1 MSRSSPLA
9 LAVALALAAC
19 SKASLKDLPEPPDA
33 VIDDKVEIDGEV
45 CTQSPEDLI
54 FPLRVLFLVD
64 CSESMEVS
72 DPIDP
77 KTGYTGRETAVLET
91 ATELLSSGVDA
102 KISIVRFSSEA
113 QPITPVIAPD
123 KTFESYFTDELAYV
137 EQQVPLLGKTDRT
150 TNFINAL
157 SEAYNEVRDELEK
170 SDQESLA
177 LSTYHVI
184 LITDGI
190 PDAEKGSE
198 ASDGSEDIVGTVD
211 ALEALGSVYHVEDLI
226 LSTALLSSG
235 NAEVDLQAEDLLQ
248 DMADHGGGT
257 FRKFDSG
264 GELNFLYIDLSTLRR
279 VFTIKTVVVTNLNA
293 LSVGDAFLPDSD
305 GDYMD
310 DQTELDAFANPF
322 VPDTDGDGCR
332 DGIEYS
338 LRTSGLDP
346 TNPDDCDCFVPDY
359 CFDDDK
365 DKLCDN
371 GCTDADADG
380 LCDCIDLDKDGLC
393 DPSNYPDSDGDGLT
407 DCEEIWT
414 GTNEHGA
421 DTDGDGL
428 VDYHEVRFGTS
439 PDSDDIA
446 DDSDWDAVP
455 NGEEVRTGTDPEI
468 ATVSGR
474 YDLAYRYE
482 TVEVPSKTGDGS
494 CQQFHV
500 SNITLTEPVETD
512 TTLGQK
518 PLVGTGWPG
527 GQGYAG
533 ANRILIYAGEV
544 PFDDPTSYARFRVA
558 CVTARYVTDGNYRNP
573 PSGSI
578 HLGSDVFVDLPDFD
592 PAVDCADPG
601 VELTGPLDP
610 SDTGTKP

>member
-1 MSRSSPLA
+1 MTGRTYLA
-9 LAVALALAAC
+9 LSFALALAAC

-45 CTQSPEDLI
+45 CTQSPEDLV

-77 KTGYTGRETAVLET
+77 KTGFTGRETAVLET
-91 ATELLSSGVDA
+91 AQELLSSGGDA
-102 KISIVRFSSEA
+102 KVSIIRFSSEA
-113 QPITPVIAPD
+113 QAITPVFASD
-123 KTFESYFTDELAYV
+123 GTFVSYFTDELAYV
-137 EQQVPLLGKTDRT
+137 EQQIPLLGKTDRT

-157 SEAYNEVRDELEK
+157 SEAYNEIRDELEK
-170 SDQESLA
+170 ADQEALA

-184 LITDGI
+184 MITDGI

-198 ASDGSEDIVGTVD
+198 TSDGSEDIVGTVD
-211 ALEALGSVYHVEDLI
+211 ALEALGSVYHVEDLV

-235 NAEVDLQAEDLLQ
+235 NAAVDLQAEDLLQ
-248 DMADHGGGT
+248 NMAEHGNGT

-293 LSVGDAFLPDSD
+293 LSVADGFLPDSD
-305 GDYMD
+305 GDFLD
-310 DQTELDAFANPF
+310 DATEIDAGSSPF
-322 VPDTDGDGCR
+322 VPDSDGDGCR
-332 DGIEYS
+332 DGVEYG

-365 DKLCDN
+365 DLICDN
-371 GCTDADADG
+371 GCTDADKDG
-380 LCDCIDLDKDGLC
+380 LCDCIDVDLDGLC
-393 DPSNYPDSDGDGLT
+393 DPVNYTDGDGDGLT

-414 GTNEHGA
+414 GTNENGA

-455 NGEEVRTGTDPEI
+455 NGEEVRTGTDPET

-474 YDLAYRYE
+474 YDLAYRYQTIE
-482 TVEVPSKTGDGS
+482 TPAKSGDGS
-494 CQQFHV
+494 CQDFHIA
-500 SNITLTEPVETD
+500 NITLTEPVTTD
-512 TTLGQK
+512 TLAGGTASVQ
-518 PLVGTGWPG
+518 TGWPG

-544 PFDDPTSYARFRVA
+544 PFDDPESYARFRVA
-558 CVTARYVTDGNYRNP
+558 CVTARFVTDGNYRNP
-573 PSGSI
+573 PSGVV
-578 HLGSDVFVDLPDFD
+578 HLGPDVFVNLTDFD

-601 VELTGPLDP
+601 DELTGPLDP
-610 SDTGTKP
+610 SDTGTTP

>member
-1 MSRSSPLA
+1 MSRSSTLA
-9 LAVALALAAC
+9 LTVSLALAAC

-33 VIDDKVEIDGEV
+33 VIDDKVEIEGEV
-45 CTQSPEDLI
+45 CTQSPEDLV

-77 KTGYTGRETAVLET
+77 KTGFTGRETAVLDT

-123 KTFESYFTDELAYV
+123 KTFVSYFTDELPYV

-157 SEAYNEVRDELEK
+157 SEAYNEIRDELEK

-293 LSVGDAFLPDSD
+293 LSVGDSFVPDSD

-310 DQTELDAFANPF
+310 DQTELDAFSNPF

-332 DGIEYS
+332 DGIEWS
-338 LRTSGLDP
+338 LRSSGLDP

-365 DKLCDN
+365 DKVCDN
-371 GCTDADADG
+371 GCTDADGDG

-393 DPSNYPDSDGDGLT
+393 DPSNYPMAT
-407 DCEEIWT
+407 AT
-414 GTNEHGA
+414 G
-421 DTDGDGL
+421 
-428 VDYHEVRFGTS
+428 
-439 PDSDDIA
+439 
-446 DDSDWDAVP
+446 
-455 NGEEVRTGTDPEI
+455 
-468 ATVSGR
+468 
-474 YDLAYRYE
+474 
-482 TVEVPSKTGDGS
+482 
-494 CQQFHV
+494 
-500 SNITLTEPVETD
+500 
-512 TTLGQK
+512 
-518 PLVGTGWPG
+518 
-527 GQGYAG
+527 
-533 ANRILIYAGEV
+533 
-544 PFDDPTSYARFRVA
+544 
-558 CVTARYVTDGNYRNP
+558 
-573 PSGSI
+573 
-578 HLGSDVFVDLPDFD
+578 
-592 PAVDCADPG
+592 
-601 VELTGPLDP
+601 
-610 SDTGTKP
+610 